1 MATFNSFAALERQIM
16 KDMRSATNRAKNR
29 IEIELFMNV
38 NGYYNG
44 STPQR
49 YQRTGTL
56 LTSPDSTPVQ
66 GSGKHLE
73 FSVYMDEGISYSTG
87 TFSGA
92 QGIDAPGRG
101 GAGGTAACPLPLP
114 LFHWPCST
122 TCLTTRAETGAWRW
136 TALGIALPTAVG
148 MSLCA
153 LTAAAGRLLGF

>member
-16 KDMRSATNRAKNR
+16 KDMRSAANRAKDR
-29 IEIELFMNV
+29 IEMELFMNV
-38 NGYYNG
+38 NDYYDG

-73 FSVYMDEGISYSTG
+73 FSVYMNDGISYSTG

-92 QGIDAPGRG
+92 QVIDATERG
-101 GAGGTAACPLPLP
+101 GAGTIGNHGYFQRTEEAAQKILDSE
-114 LFHWPCST
+114 FNN
-122 TCLTTRAETGAWRW
+122 
-136 TALGIALPTAVG
+136 I
-148 MSLCA
+148 
-153 LTAAAGRLLGF
+153 

>member
-16 KDMRSATNRAKNR
+16 KDMQTAATRAKDK
-29 IEIELFMNV
+29 IEMELFMNV
-38 NGYYNG
+38 NGYYDG

-73 FSVYMDEGISYSTG
+73 FSVYMNDGISYSTG

-92 QGIDAPGRG
+92 QVIDATERG
-101 GAGGTAACPLPLP
+101 GAGTIGNHGYFQRTEEAAQKILDSE
-114 LFHWPCST
+114 FNN
-122 TCLTTRAETGAWRW
+122 
-136 TALGIALPTAVG
+136 I
-148 MSLCA
+148 
-153 LTAAAGRLLGF
+153 

>member
-16 KDMRSATNRAKNR
+16 KDMQTAATRAKDK
-29 IEIELFMNV
+29 IEMELFVNV
-38 NGYYNG
+38 NGYYDG

-73 FSVYMDEGISYSTG
+73 FSVYMNDGISYSTG

-92 QGIDAPGRG
+92 QVIDATERG
-101 GAGGTAACPLPLP
+101 GAGTIGNHGYFQRTEEAAQKILDSE
-114 LFHWPCST
+114 FNN
-122 TCLTTRAETGAWRW
+122 
-136 TALGIALPTAVG
+136 I
-148 MSLCA
+148 
-153 LTAAAGRLLGF
+153 

>member
-1 MATFNSFAALERQIM
+1 MSAGSGGDTMATFNSFAAFEQQIM
-16 KDMRSATNRAKNR
+16 KDMQSAANRAKDR
-29 IEIELFMNV
+29 IEMELIMNV
-38 NGYYNG
+38 NGYYDG

-92 QGIDAPGRG
+92 QVIDATERG
-101 GAGGTAACPLPLP
+101 GAGTIGNHGYFQRT
-114 LFHWPCST
+114 
-122 TCLTTRAETGAWRW
+122 EE
-136 TALGIALPTAVG
+136 AVQSILDSEFG
-148 MSLCA
+148 NL
-153 LTAAAGRLLGF
+153 

>member
-16 KDMRSATNRAKNR
+16 KDMQSAGTRAKDK
-29 IEIELFMNV
+29 IELELFMNV
-38 NGYYNG
+38 NGYYDG

-73 FSVYMDEGISYSTG
+73 FSVYMNDGISYSTG

-92 QGIDAPGRG
+92 QVIDATERG
-101 GAGGTAACPLPLP
+101 GAGTIGNHGYFQRTEEAAQKILDSE
-114 LFHWPCST
+114 FNN
-122 TCLTTRAETGAWRW
+122 
-136 TALGIALPTAVG
+136 I
-148 MSLCA
+148 
-153 LTAAAGRLLGF
+153 

>member
-16 KDMRSATNRAKNR
+16 KDMQSAAQRAKDR
-29 IEIELFMNV
+29 IEMELFMNV
-38 NGYYNG
+38 NGYYDG

-92 QGIDAPGRG
+92 QVIDATERG
-101 GAGGTAACPLPLP
+101 GAGTIGNHGYFQRTEEAAQQILDSE
-114 LFHWPCST
+114 FNN
-122 TCLTTRAETGAWRW
+122 
-136 TALGIALPTAVG
+136 I
-148 MSLCA
+148 
-153 LTAAAGRLLGF
+153 

>member
-16 KDMRSATNRAKNR
+16 KDMRSSAGRSKDK
-29 IEIELFMNV
+29 IEMELFMNV
-38 NGYYNG
+38 NDYYDG

-73 FSVYMDEGISYSTG
+73 FSVYMNDGISYSTG

-92 QGIDAPGRG
+92 QVIDATERG
-101 GAGGTAACPLPLP
+101 GAGTIGNHGYFQRTEEAAQKILDSE
-114 LFHWPCST
+114 FNN
-122 TCLTTRAETGAWRW
+122 
-136 TALGIALPTAVG
+136 I
-148 MSLCA
+148 
-153 LTAAAGRLLGF
+153 

>member
-16 KDMRSATNRAKNR
+16 KDMQSAATRVKDK
-29 IEIELFMNV
+29 IELELFMNV
-38 NGYYNG
+38 NGYYDG

-73 FSVYMDEGISYSTG
+73 FSVYMNDGISYSTG

-92 QGIDAPGRG
+92 QVIDATERG
-101 GAGGTAACPLPLP
+101 GAGTIGNHGYFQRTEEAAQKILDSE
-114 LFHWPCST
+114 FNN
-122 TCLTTRAETGAWRW
+122 
-136 TALGIALPTAVG
+136 I
-148 MSLCA
+148 
-153 LTAAAGRLLGF
+153 